1 MQTRSS
7 SPSNIK
13 AQFRYTTKR
22 FLQGSAGEAGL
33 QKVPP
38 ASPRAHR
45 RCAGGVTPS
54 VLS

>member
-1 MQTRSS
+1 MQNRSS

-13 AQFRYTTKR
+13 AQFRYRTKR

-38 ASPRAHR
+38 TPLVAS
-45 RCAGGVTPS
+45 
-54 VLS
+54 LWWY